1 MRVLNVTATREE
13 DCFGRTYDT
22 QWRVITDGEDI
33 YPVGAYLQERNF
45 LCFSKFSRE

>member
-22 QWRVITDGEDI
+22 QWKVVTTD
-33 YPVGAYLQERNF
+33 
-45 LCFSKFSRE
+45 